1 MQFALAAALAAS
13 LLAVAAPTLAPHHTG
28 LAERSRAAALWSQ
41 ADLAAE
47 PREPS
52 ADSAPGPDLP
62 PGE

>member
-13 LLAVAAPTLAPHHTG
+13 LLAVAAPALSPHHAG

-41 ADLAAE
+41 VDLAG
-47 PREPS
+47 
-52 ADSAPGPDLP
+52 DSRDAATDPAPGPDLP